1 MAIEKIKLNTLGVI
15 EEDPI
20 EYMNIGQT
28 VVAVHKYIPYEQMLD
43 MIQWCIDYIIN
54 DRPFVSAP
62 LKRIIK
68 DFAVLNFYTNFDFSF
83 LTEYHDMADIYAEY
97 DLVYRFDLM
106 AKVKEFVDPGQ
117 IDFFNKTL
125 DETLESIMAYRNSAV
140 GIVDALAE
148 NAQKDTDR
156 MQKAMDLIGDEE
168 KNKKISQLLKFAE
181 EIKTPQTTQAK

>member
-54 DRPFVSAP
+54 DRPFISAP

-68 DFAVLNFYTNFDFSF
+68 DFAILNFYTNFDFSF
-83 LTEYHDMADIYAEY
+83 LTEYETMAQIYAEY
-97 DLVYRFDLM
+97 DLVYRYGVMD
-106 AKVKEFVDPGQ
+106 KVKEFIDPGQ
-117 IDFFNKTL
+117 LCFFEDTL
-125 DETLESIMAYRNSAV
+125 NETLTSIIAYRNSAA
-140 GIVDALAE
+140 GIVDVLAE
-148 NAQKDTDR
+148 AAKTDTDK
-156 MQKAMDLIGDEE
+156 MQNAINMISDQEQNE
-168 KNKKISQLLKFAE
+168 KLVKLMKFAE
-181 EIKTPQTTQAK
+181 EISTPSK